1 MDTVENK
8 KIRYTCRKGRF
19 VITKLHVGLLLNEEK
34 AKNNKSGFTENLP
47 KRNNM
52 EIN

>member
-1 MDTVENK
+1 
-8 KIRYTCRKGRF
+8 
-19 VITKLHVGLLLNEEK
+19 LLNEEK
-34 AKNNKSGFTENLP
+34 AKNNRSGFTENLP